1 MSSKYGRL
9 YYQRLI
15 SLLISQHELGR
26 AYLEDGHITKALQ
39 LLEHVVNIRKTALA
53 ENEPNLLGSEFVL
66 VRTYY
71 ADGQKQ
77 EALTLLKYVV
87 KIACSIYEKD
97 HPNLVFSEELLAE
110 WPQEIGSGS
119 NV

>member
-1 MSSKYGRL
+1 
-9 YYQRLI
+9 
-15 SLLISQHELGR
+15 
-26 AYLEDGHITKALQ
+26 
-39 LLEHVVNIRKTALA
+39 
-53 ENEPNLLGSEFVL
+53 LLGSEFVL